1 MYISVKVPLQLRYR
15 IFPMG
20 LVVFI
25 FIFLGLFDS
34 ISLYGYTSLLN
45 QSSVDEH
52 LSADTKSSL
61 INNLFHTAFP
71 M

>member
-1 MYISVKVPLQLRYR
+1 
-15 IFPMG
+15 MG

-52 LSADTKSSL
+52 LSADTNSSL

>member
-1 MYISVKVPLQLRYR
+1 MYFCEGTTAVKTQNISHG
-15 IFPMG
+15 FG
-20 LVVFI
+20 GVF
-25 FIFLGLFDS
+25 FLGLFDS
-34 ISLYGYTSLLN
+34 ISLYGYTRLLN

-52 LSADTKSSL
+52 LSADINNSL